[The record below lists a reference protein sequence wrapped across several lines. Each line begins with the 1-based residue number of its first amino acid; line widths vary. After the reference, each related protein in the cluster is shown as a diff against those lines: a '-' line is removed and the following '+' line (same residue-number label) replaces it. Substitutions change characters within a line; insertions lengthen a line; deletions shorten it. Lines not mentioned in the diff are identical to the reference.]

1 MPYDDIVLEAED
13 KMEKAVSVLNE
24 ELRGV
29 RTGRASAG
37 LVDQLKV
44 EAYGAP
50 TMLKALAS
58 ITVPEPRMIMVKPFD
73 PSVINDIVKAI
84 QKSEIGI
91 TPQSDGKI
99 IRLAVPALSEE
110 RRKQMSKMVKE
121 YGEKAKVA
129 IRNIRREG
137 NQASESEE
145 KGKSISEDEAKRT
158 KDEIDRL
165 TKEYEGK
172 FCNPYEAAARGYVDA
187 VIEPRMTRARLIAGL
202 RLLETKRDRNPPR
215 KHGNM
220 PL

>member
-1 MPYDDIVLEAED
+1 MPYEDIVLEAED
-13 KMEKAVSVLNE
+13 KMEKAVAVLGD

-44 EAYGAP
+44 DYYGAP
-50 TMLKALAS
+50 TPLKSLAS

-73 PSVINDIVKAI
+73 PGAIDGIVKAI
-84 QKSEIGI
+84 QKSEVGL

-121 YGEKAKVA
+121 FGEKAKVS

-137 NQASESEE
+137 NQAADAEE
-145 KGKSISEDEAKRT
+145 KDGTLSEDDQKRT

-165 TKEYEGK
+165 TKEYETK
-172 FCNPYEAAARGYVDA
+172 VQEHVDKK
-187 VIEPRMTRARLIAGL
+187 
-202 RLLETKRDRNPPR
+202 TKEV
-215 KHGNM
+215 M
-220 PL
+220 EV

>member
-13 KMEKAVSVLNE
+13 KMEKAVAVLGD

-37 LVDQLKV
+37 LVELLKV

-50 TMLKALAS
+50 MTLKSLAS

-73 PSVINDIVKAI
+73 AGTIDAIVKAI
-84 QKSEIGI
+84 QKSELGL

-99 IRLAVPALSEE
+99 IRLAVPSLSEE

-121 YGEKAKVA
+121 CGEKAKVS

-137 NQASESEE
+137 NQAAESEE
-145 KGKSISEDEAKRT
+145 KGKTISEDEAKRT
-158 KDEIDRL
+158 KTEIDRL
-165 TKEYEGK
+165 TKEYETK
-172 FCNPYEAAARGYVDA
+172 TQDA
-187 VIEPRMTRARLIAGL
+187 VDRK
-202 RLLETKRDRNPPR
+202 TKEV
-215 KHGNM
+215 M
-220 PL
+220 EV